1 MKYGLD
7 MPRCPKDPPRKECMV
22 ACDNNIF
29 LLQIVVFFVRALILT
44 VNSTNILTAV
54 HIIHHSIVL
63 KITSNEL
70 IKSRPLITSTTKST
84 DEINSDL
91 SIRVGRDS
99 PKIQRLIDWN
109 VSISQAL
116 LGEIV
121 VHRHSIPECLPKK
134 DVIESVTKKQKNVG
148 DEVVEKLSMPD
159 YCSTNIRRSS
169 SNLNI
174 QIDPEVTEQL
184 RNYITQISSFYD
196 AGNGFHN
203 FEHAS
208 HVIMSTVKLLQ
219 RIASPDVKKK
229 DCETEQEYHNY
240 TFGISSDHLTQFAIV
255 FSALIHDVDHRGVP
269 NGQLSKEK
277 DPMAEMYNNQ
287 SILEQHSLDLAWSL
301 LEESS
306 FAELRTCI
314 FRTQDENKRFRQ
326 LSVKS
331 VIATDIFDK
340 EMTSFRDIRWEKA
353 FGLKC
358 PKKIAM
364 IQEMQSMIGIGRQ
377 RS

>member
-1 MKYGLD
+1 
-7 MPRCPKDPPRKECMV
+7 MV

-29 LLQIVVFFVRALILT
+29 LLQIVVFFVRALNLT
-44 VNSTNILTAV
+44 VNSTNILTAFQ
-54 HIIHHSIVL
+54 IIHRSIVL

-184 RNYITQISSFYD
+184 RNCITQISSFYD

-229 DCETEQEYHNY
+229 DCETEQEYHHY

-255 FSALIHDVDHRGVP
+255 FSALIHDVDRRGVP

-277 DPMAEMYNNQ
+277 DPMVEMYNNQ

-314 FRTQDENKRFRQ
+314 FRTQDEYKRFRQ
-326 LSVKS
+326 LSVKC

-358 PKKIAM
+358 PKKATIIIECI
-364 IQEMQSMIGIGRQ
+364 IQSSDVSHTM
-377 RS
+377 